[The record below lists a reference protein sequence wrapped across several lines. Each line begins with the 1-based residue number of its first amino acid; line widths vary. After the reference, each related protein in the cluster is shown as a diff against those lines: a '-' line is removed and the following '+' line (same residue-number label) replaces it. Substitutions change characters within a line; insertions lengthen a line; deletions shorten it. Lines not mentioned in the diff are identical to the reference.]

1 MEWEKI
7 VSNDETDNSKIYKQL
22 IKLNSKKKKKPT
34 TQLKMGKIPEQTF
47 LQRRYTNAYVSS
59 HYFNTLSQT
68 QWLKTSRLPYS
79 AGEQKFKDGSW
90 LK

>member
-34 TQLKMGKIPEQTF
+34 TQLKMGKIPE
-47 LQRRYTNAYVSS
+47 
-59 HYFNTLSQT
+59 
-68 QWLKTSRLPYS
+68 
-79 AGEQKFKDGSW
+79 
-90 LK
+90 